1 MTKIIARTV
10 ALILTPILAFGA
22 EAKIAAAAD
31 LVYCFPEVKK
41 AFEKRYPN
49 ENVSFSFG
57 SSGKAMTQIV
67 NGAPYDMYF
76 SANMGYVQK
85 LKNQGFIAT
94 DPKPYAYGRVGMFVL
109 NSSAVDI
116 SKGIGVLLDPSIK
129 KIAIADPAHAP
140 YGVAA
145 VESLKSQGIYD
156 KIKSKLVLGENVSQ
170 ATQFV
175 SSGAADIGIIPISL
189 GYSDKLKKEGKF
201 LLFPAKWHND
211 IVQGYGITTVGASNK
226 TAKLFSEYVSS
237 PEARKIFKQYG
248 FVLPNEE

>member
-1 MTKIIARTV
+1 MTKILAGAA
-10 ALILTPILAFGA
+10 ALILTPMLAFAA

-31 LVYCFPEVKK
+31 LVYCFPEVEK
-41 AFEKRYPN
+41 AFEKRYPG
-49 ENVSFSFG
+49 EKVAFSFG
-57 SSGKAMTQIV
+57 SSGKAMTQIA

-85 LKNQGFIAT
+85 LKDQGHVAT
-94 DPKPYAYGRVGMFVL
+94 QPKAYAYGRVGMFVM
-109 NSSAVDI
+109 NGSSVDI
-116 SKGIGVLLDPSIK
+116 SKGMEVLLDPKIK

-145 VESLKSQGIYD
+145 VEALKSQGIYD
-156 KIKSKLVLGENVSQ
+156 KIKDKLVLGENVSQ

-189 GYSDKLKKEGKF
+189 GYSDKLKKAGKF
-201 LLFPAKWHND
+201 SLFPAKWHND
-211 IVQGYGITTVGASNK
+211 IIQGYGITKVGASNK
-226 TAKLFSEYVSS
+226 TAKLFAEYVAS
-237 PEARKIFKQYG
+237 PEARKIFKAYG